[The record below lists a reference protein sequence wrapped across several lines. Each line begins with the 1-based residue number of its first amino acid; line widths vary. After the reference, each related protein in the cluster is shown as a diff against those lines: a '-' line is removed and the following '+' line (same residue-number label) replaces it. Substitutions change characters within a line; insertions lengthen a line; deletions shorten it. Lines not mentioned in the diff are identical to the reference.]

1 MYKAVLLFI
10 ALLILCGYL
19 FISKP
24 DTVVV
29 NEKGSTEG
37 LVNKARAIIQGDR
50 FWKFQ
55 LKMATELYNKNY
67 TPQLPSSAEMQSLY
81 RKVREDERLLDEKMK
96 VLYTMEEQTAKTLR
110 MKADSIEMVGKWRSI
125 DDAAE
130 AARMQEVQKFKII
143 IPIIESKLHIPK
155 PQSVPVP
162 N

>member
-1 MYKAVLLFI
+1 MYKAVIIFI

-19 FISKP
+19 FFSKP
-24 DTVVV
+24 DKVVL
-29 NEKGSTEG
+29 NEKGNVEG
-37 LVNKARAIIQGDR
+37 LINKARAVLQGER
-50 FWKFQ
+50 FWKYQ
-55 LKMATELYNKNY
+55 LKMANEQYIKNNS
-67 TPQLPSSAEMQSLY
+67 PQLPSSAEMQSLY

-143 IPIIESKLHIPK
+143 IPIIESKLHISK
-155 PQSVPVP
+155 PQSAPVP

>member
-1 MYKAVLLFI
+1 MYKAVVILI

-19 FISKP
+19 YFSEPKK
-24 DTVVV
+24 VVL
-29 NEKGSTEG
+29 NEKGKVEG
-37 LVNKARAIIQGDR
+37 LVNKARAMLQGEK
-50 FWKFQ
+50 FWKYQ
-55 LKMATELYNKNY
+55 LTMANELFIKFN

-81 RKVREDERLLDEKMK
+81 RKVREDQRLLDEKMK

-110 MKADSIEMVGKWRSI
+110 MKADSIELAGKWRSI

-143 IPIIESKLHIPK
+143 IPIIDNKLHISK
-155 PQSVPVP
+155 PQPAPVS